1 MAGSVN
7 DQNQL
12 ASVVSH
18 RDELTLQAGGS
29 KLMKSGH
36 VGILR
41 ADVDIAMQRVAAGV
55 IVAGRGEE
63 IRLPID

>member
-1 MAGSVN
+1 
-7 DQNQL
+7 
-12 ASVVSH
+12 
-18 RDELTLQAGGS
+18 
-29 KLMKSGH
+29 MKSGH